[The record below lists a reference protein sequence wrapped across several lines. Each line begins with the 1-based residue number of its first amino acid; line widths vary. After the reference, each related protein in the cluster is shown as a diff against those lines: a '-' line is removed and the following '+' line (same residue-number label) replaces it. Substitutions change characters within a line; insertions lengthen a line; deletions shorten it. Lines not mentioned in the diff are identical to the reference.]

1 MTVTQSVLGDFADTE
16 AGALLPCTSTQTG
29 MVFETITRSPAV
41 YLEQI
46 VVRLR
51 EQVDARCM
59 QEAWSRLAA
68 RHDAMRLSFEIGQAT
83 SLRQRVAPTVRVPFV
98 ERDWRRLE
106 PFEQEKRWRD
116 LLRADRQGGFA
127 LESAPLFRV
136 TLCQLAEADFRM
148 LFTHHH
154 AIIDGYAGVTV
165 QLELFAIYDSLRA
178 GVEINLPEPDSF
190 QSFVEWASLQGA
202 DENGLDF
209 WRRALAGIEEPTPAP
224 RGDDDDDGE
233 GSAGVAEVRL
243 GTELWR
249 DSQTSLRAAKCRSP
263 PSCRGLRGAAF
274 QEVAQDDLLYAT
286 TRAGRRS
293 PPMDTDRMVGVLMVA
308 SPVRLRMSRQLSF
321 HDLLAQIRDFS
332 VAVRP
337 FEHMPISEIRRVSEV
352 PSTRPF
358 TEVLFN
364 FQPHTATT
372 ALRILD
378 SSWADR
384 EVELY
389 DRTGQAL
396 TLTSLAMR
404 TSCCRPP
411 GTAFAAGPPPADALC
426 TTWPRCSTNSPSRTR
441 RSRLAISARC
451 PRRSCEFSPASS
463 TTRSPPSMS
472 LIPTLFA
479 GRSQRI
485 RTVWPSFTR
494 VIS

>member
-1 MTVTQSVLGDFADTE
+1 MTVTQSVLGDFADTD

-59 QEAWSRLAA
+59 QEAWVRLAA

-136 TLCQLAEADFRM
+136 TLCQIADADFRM

-178 GVEINLPEPDSF
+178 GAEINLPEPDSF

-224 RGDDDDDGE
+224 IGDDDDDGE
-233 GSAGVAEVRL
+233 GSAGVAEIRL
-243 GTELWR
+243 GTELSAR
-249 DSQTSLRAAKCRSP
+249 LGDFCARCEMSLATV
-263 PSCRGLRGAAF
+263 LQGAFAVLLS

-293 PPMDTDRMVGVLMVA
+293 PPMDTHRMVGVLMVA
-308 SPVRLRMSRQLSF
+308 SPVRLRMSRELSF
-321 HDLLAQIRDFS
+321 QDLLAQIRD
-332 VAVRP
+332 
-337 FEHMPISEIRRVSEV
+337 
-352 PSTRPF
+352 
-358 TEVLFN
+358 L
-364 FQPHTATT
+364 
-372 ALRILD
+372 
-378 SSWADR
+378 
-384 EVELY
+384 
-389 DRTGQAL
+389 
-396 TLTSLAMR
+396 SL
-404 TSCCRPP
+404 
-411 GTAFAAGPPPADALC
+411 
-426 TTWPRCSTNSPSRTR
+426 
-441 RSRLAISARC
+441 
-451 PRRSCEFSPASS
+451 
-463 TTRSPPSMS
+463 
-472 LIPTLFA
+472 
-479 GRSQRI
+479 
-485 RTVWPSFTR
+485 
-494 VIS
+494 